1 MNLFNLTKGQFEASI
16 KQMVLEAIK
25 ESGFTLEK
33 QLNSNSE
40 YSTIKEV
47 TDHFKVTKPTIYNWK
62 KKNLVTS
69 YPHVGRIL
77 YKIKE
82 IEETMRKMEFAF
94 GNGRDYS
101 YKDIL
106 LSQDQLDRNRYLSL
120 NYYRTFGKIPSK
132 EDLVFYNNYCEKNLL
147 RNDLK
152 NHFPLDDAS
161 ELVGA

>member
-1 MNLFNLTKGQFEASI
+1 MYLYSLTKGQFEASI

-33 QLNSNSE
+33 KLNSNSE
-40 YSTIKEV
+40 YSTMKEV
-47 TDHFKVTKPTIYNWK
+47 TDYFKVTKPTIYNWK
-62 KKNLVTS
+62 RRNLVTS

-82 IEETMRKMEFAF
+82 IEENMRKMEFAF

-101 YKDIL
+101 YKDL
-106 LSQDQLDRNRYLSL
+106 LRSQDELDRNRYLHL
-120 NYYRTFGKIPSK
+120 NGSVMFGRIPSK
-132 EDLVFYNNYCEKNLL
+132 QDLVFYYDYCQKNHLT
-147 RNDLK
+147 NELK

>member
-1 MNLFNLTKGQFEASI
+1 MFLDNLTKGQFEASI

-40 YSTIKEV
+40 YSTMKEV

-82 IEETMRKMEFAF
+82 IEETMRKMEIAF
-94 GNGRDYS
+94 GSGRGYS
-101 YKDIL
+101 YK
-106 LSQDQLDRNRYLSL
+106 
-120 NYYRTFGKIPSK
+120 YYSHKI
-132 EDLVFYNNYCEKNLL
+132 N
-147 RNDLK
+147 
-152 NHFPLDDAS
+152 
-161 ELVGA
+161 